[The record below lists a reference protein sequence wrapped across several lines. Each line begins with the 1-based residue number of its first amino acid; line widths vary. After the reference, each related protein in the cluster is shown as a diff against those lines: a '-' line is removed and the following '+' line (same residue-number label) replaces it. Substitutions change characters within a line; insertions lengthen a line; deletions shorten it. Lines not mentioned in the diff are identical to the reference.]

1 MKKVEEKYYCDLCG
15 KECEHT
21 PDYVLPELFTG
32 AFQNVTTN
40 SKQKDLCPE
49 CEKEVAYILNLIKS
63 KKMDSNP
70 MSNMILEIITK

>member
-1 MKKVEEKYYCDLCG
+1 MKKVEEKYHCDLCG

-21 PDYVLPELFTG
+21 PDYVLPELSVG
-32 AFQNVTTN
+32 SFQSVTTN
-40 SKQKDLCPE
+40 SKQKDLCLK